1 MHHDTQCVCTYLFRA
16 RMAGQVRR
24 MRPSLGSP
32 GEGGSRGTPLASSC
46 GPNPTSSPYQTPKN
60 RFTSASIHCR
70 HCGRCMYLYC
80 VREHVVCAFLLH
92 SLFPLLPT
100 SLPLPSHLPPPLS
113 SVSLCWCCQVAVL
126 LLDTQGAFDNQ
137 STVKD
142 CATVFAL
149 STMLSSLQVSTL

>member
-46 GPNPTSSPYQTPKN
+46 GPNPTSSPYQTPKS
-60 RFTSASIHCR
+60 RFTSASIHFG

-92 SLFPLLPT
+92 ST
-100 SLPLPSHLPPPLS
+100 QRSLPPPPPPLS
-113 SVSLCWCCQVAVL
+113 PPSLCAGVVRWLFYC
-126 LLDTQGAFDNQ
+126 
-137 STVKD
+137 
-142 CATVFAL
+142 
-149 STMLSSLQVSTL
+149 STLKEPLTTSPQSRTVPLSLPSAPCSLLYKSVPSNMHE